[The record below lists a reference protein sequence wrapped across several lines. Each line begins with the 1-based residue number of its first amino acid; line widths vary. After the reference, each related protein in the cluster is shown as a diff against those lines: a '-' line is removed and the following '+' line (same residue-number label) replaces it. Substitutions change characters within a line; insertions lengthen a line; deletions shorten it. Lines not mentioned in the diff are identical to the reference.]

1 MALFLW
7 PISTLMFELF
17 TLADITQT
25 KARKGQDP
33 FLVNQ
38 EQNYHTILNTIGL
51 RANPTVIKCPEKVSD
66 FPNFGLA
73 HDNVSHAWKFVF
85 DIEYGAT
92 DINLLKTDFDLIP
105 FIHNLSE
112 DCTFELPVFRTTD
125 EKYTN
130 IVFRKIDK

>member
-33 FLVNQ
+33 FLVSQ

-51 RANPTVIKCPEKVSD
+51 RANPTVIKFPEKVSN

-73 HDNVSHAWKFVF
+73 HNNASHAWRFVF
-85 DIEYGAT
+85 DIEYGMH

-112 DCTFELPVFRTTD
+112 DCNFDIPVFRTND
-125 EKYTN
+125 KQFTN
-130 IVFRKIDK
+130 IVFNKIDK